1 MICTIGEHVVKIIT
15 FDIVALRIGAFV
27 KLSGESPNN
36 FIQEFQKT
44 LMKYLKSYQT
54 LIYDDCRD
62 TYNYAQ

>member
-1 MICTIGEHVVKIIT
+1 MLNGGFRYPDLVGEKKIPDLIH
-15 FDIVALRIGAFV
+15 
-27 KLSGESPNN
+27 
-36 FIQEFQKT
+36 EFQET

>member
-15 FDIVALRIGAFV
+15 FDIVAFRIGAFV
-27 KLSGESPNN
+27 KFPNN
-36 FIQEFQKT
+36 FIQESQKT